1 MKVYL
6 DFVFTLQIPYRGEN
20 LQEHC
25 YCHYKQ
31 INLISRTVTKFGIF
45 MDLTQEESVS
55 EKVIHGQEST

>member
-6 DFVFTLQIPYRGEN
+6 DFVFTWQIPYRGEN

-31 INLISRTVTKFGIF
+31 IYLISRNVTKFGIF
-45 MDLTQEESVS
+45 MDLYKKSVL
-55 EKVIHGQEST
+55 EKVIHIQERT